1 MHGTSIG
8 WDLDGEPVD
17 LDHQL
22 ARARPGTPLRESA
35 APTPLAGCG
44 RTIEVSSAGELRV
57 YRAPFVSAALGW
69 VGCGIFFV
77 VGLSM
82 VTVGPSQHD
91 AVGSLVVGTSVL
103 LLSAWL
109 GAVLATNR
117 LTVTR
122 AGLVYRYN
130 LRRRLI
136 GWPEIRS
143 FDVGPSRSRTR
154 WPCLA
159 IQLDNGSVTINGLS
173 SFTATYPARIASE
186 LSAMQREIVPG
197 LAPSGDLPEGESP

>member
-1 MHGTSIG
+1 
-8 WDLDGEPVD
+8 
-17 LDHQL
+17 
-22 ARARPGTPLRESA
+22 
-35 APTPLAGCG
+35 
-44 RTIEVSSAGELRV
+44 VSSAGELRI
-57 YRAPFVSAALGW
+57 YRAPFVPLALGW
-69 VGCGIFFV
+69 VCCAGFFF

-91 AVGSLVVGTSVL
+91 AVGSVVVGTAVL

-117 LTVTR
+117 LTVTE

-143 FDVGPSRSRTR
+143 FGVGPSRSRMR
-154 WPCLA
+154 WPCLV
-159 IQLDNGSVTINGLS
+159 IQLDNGSVTVNALS
-173 SFTATYPARIASE
+173 SFTATYPARVASE
-186 LSAMQREIVPG
+186 LSAMQRG
-197 LAPSGDLPEGESP
+197 LAPGLPPGGGLPEGQSP